1 MNPFAW
7 LCCPYE
13 PNTALK
19 LQDAHNY
26 LVLARDDLDTTN
38 FHALSIQQANKIINR
53 IALKIKQAQ
62 DQLLMTDTSSINEY
76 HSQMAFLPK
85 LPSNLSME
93 FSISHKFL
101 DLTLYLVQNMSGPRK
116 ANPGAHETI
125 VDQHKQKLYEVLEH
139 ITIHKPHK
147 KLESIFK
154 FIQTIYDL
162 CSELREKLLALASIT
177 SNHM

>member
-1 MNPFAW
+1 
-7 LCCPYE
+7 
-13 PNTALK
+13 
-19 LQDAHNY
+19 
-26 LVLARDDLDTTN
+26 
-38 FHALSIQQANKIINR
+38 
-53 IALKIKQAQ
+53 
-62 DQLLMTDTSSINEY
+62 
-76 HSQMAFLPK
+76 
-85 LPSNLSME
+85 ME

-116 ANPGAHETI
+116 ANPGAHETMYAVRAYSLWTTPYAYLSS